1 MLIRPAQPN
10 DALAIARVHVR
21 SWQAAYR
28 GLMPD
33 EYLDQLRAEDRA
45 ARYEL
50 ANVDPGKPYT
60 IVVVCDAAI
69 VGFASTMPAR
79 DNDLTGYGELCALYV
94 DPEYLGRGIG
104 VVLVAAARGWLMESG
119 FERAVLWVLAGN
131 TRAERFYRNDG
142 WVADG
147 TRRTDIVWGVTVEE
161 LRYRREL
168 VQGA

>member
-1 MLIRPAQPN
+1 MLIRPAQPD
-10 DALAIARVHVR
+10 DALAVARVHVR

-33 EYLDQLRAEDRA
+33 EYLNQLRAEDRA

-50 ANVDPGKPYT
+50 ANEDPEKPYT
-60 IVVVCDAAI
+60 LVAVSDGEI

-79 DNDLTGYGELCALYV
+79 DSDLTGYGELCALYV

-104 VVLVAAARGWLMESG
+104 VALVAAARSWLAESG
-119 FERAVLWVLAGN
+119 FRQAALWVLAGN
-131 TRAERFYRNDG
+131 TRAERFYRNDK
-142 WVADG
+142 WIADG
-147 TRRTDIVWGVTVEE
+147 FKRTEIVWGVTVEE

-168 VQGA
+168 GQAT